1 MESARRHAVGAQ
13 FARQGVRGARL
24 FLRQRAAGLSAR
36 ALHPARRSA
45 PLRHHVDVFAVGDL
59 MMRIT
64 AEMSLYPLRDAW
76 LDTILAF
83 IEAVRDDGR
92 IEIAVNQMSTQM
104 RGELDDVMGVLNE
117 AMRRSFAA
125 GGPQALVVKFLN
137 ADLPIAE
144 PPVLEPRA

>member
-1 MESARRHAVGAQ
+1 
-13 FARQGVRGARL
+13 
-24 FLRQRAAGLSAR
+24 
-36 ALHPARRSA
+36 
-45 PLRHHVDVFAVGDL
+45 
-59 MMRIT
+59 MRIT